1 MSFNWWIQT
10 VLLRELESL
19 ERELSLF
26 PSEEL
31 VWSVVPGISNSSG
44 TLALHLCGN
53 LQHYVGAVL
62 GANGFVRNRE
72 LEFARRGVSRAALAS
87 EIRQTMGV
95 VRDVLPGL
103 APEQLALEYP
113 EEIAG
118 KRVATGLFLLHLSSH
133 LAHHLGQVGYLR
145 RVLTGQNA
153 SSGAISIKMLS
164 PRPAGEVFLEPDQRE
179 SR

>member
-1 MSFNWWIQT
+1 MSLNSWIQSL
-10 VLLRELESL
+10 LLRELESL

-31 VWSVVPGISNSSG
+31 VWSIVPGISNSSG
-44 TLALHLCGN
+44 TLVLHLCGN

-62 GANGFVRNRE
+62 GARDYVRNRE

-95 VRDVLPGL
+95 VHDVLVDLTPD
-103 APEQLALEYP
+103 QLAREYP

-118 KRVATGLFLLHLSSH
+118 ARVATGLFLLHLSSH

-145 RVLTGQNA
+145 RVLTGENA
-153 SSGAISIKMLS
+153 SSGAISVKKLA
-164 PRPAGEVFLEPDQRE
+164 PRPAGAAGR
-179 SR
+179 